1 MSLIPTTH
9 RGKISR
15 QLCYPVGAEMI
26 SEALR
31 GVPHFERLSL
41 WFRAADRDSL
51 GTPAKLCA
59 AAKRDEPLPVLKAS
73 YITSSRLYG
82 EERWRLE
89 VYAVPREDRAAVRR
103 ALMDEGLPQV
113 RAWLSAF
120 ADSDF
125 RRGSRSTRFPRRG
138 SKHCK
143 VAVRPGSGAVT
154 LEHINVTAG

>member
-1 MSLIPTTH
+1 MSLIPTAH
-9 RGKISR
+9 RQKISR
-15 QLCYPVGAEMI
+15 QLSYPAGAEMI

-41 WFRAADRDSL
+41 SFYALD
-51 GTPAKLCA
+51 TPAKICA
-59 AAKRDEPLPVLKAS
+59 AAKRDDPLPILEAS
-73 YITSSRLYG
+73 YIDFTRLYG

-89 VYAVPREDRAAVRR
+89 VYAVPREDRASVRR

-113 RAWLSAF
+113 RAWLTAF
-120 ADSDF
+120 ADPDL
-125 RRGSRSTRFPRRG
+125 RRRG

-143 VAVRPGSGAVT
+143 VAVRPGAGAVT